1 MALEDEILKACR
13 EMIRRSKEVTAYTGK
28 VIAFDTTNK
37 IVSVTIDGAQNTTPC
52 IPIDD
57 TNIVLGRR
65 CVILKAGGQYYLIGV
80 LGNRVVNFPDYT
92 GSHPTSNPG
101 DAWFRSD
108 LGHAYINIGG
118 VATQIV

>member
-1 MALEDEILKACR
+1 MALEDEILQACR
-13 EMIRRSKEVTAYTGK
+13 EMIKRSKEIVAYTGK
-28 VIAFDTTNK
+28 ITSYDSTNK
-37 IVSVTIDGAQNTTPC
+37 IVSVTIDGAQNATPC
-52 IPIDD
+52 TPLDD
-57 TNIVLGRR
+57 NNIVLGRR
-65 CVILKAGGQYYLIGV
+65 CVILKAGGLFYLVGV

-92 GSHPTSNPG
+92 GSHPSSNPG